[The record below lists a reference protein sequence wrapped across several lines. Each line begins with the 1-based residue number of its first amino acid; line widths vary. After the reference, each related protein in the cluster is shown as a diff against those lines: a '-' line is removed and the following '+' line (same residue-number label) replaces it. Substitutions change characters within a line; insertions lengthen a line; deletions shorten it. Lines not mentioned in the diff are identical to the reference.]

1 MEVQS
6 ITQNGELKP
15 FNHNIDTTYQLFS
28 RTPKKALSEMQ
39 EIVQVMSS
47 KCQGEE
53 FIAIIN
59 NKKYPKVEWWTT
71 VAATLGLFPIVKYS
85 RKLDRDDEIAYESR
99 VEVQFGDKVVGA
111 GEAMCSNKENR
122 WRNADEYAIRS
133 MSITRATGKCYRIPL
148 SFLAVMAGLNPTPA
162 EEIPLDNDFNNNSL
176 VSDKNEDTATDKQLN
191 TLTKLLDSPYLD
203 NRERTELSK
212 LLLHEISKKKAS
224 EIISYYYG
232 VHVFR
237 DGQWEKVKDGV
248 LDSRKNDI
256 PD

>member
-1 MEVQS
+1 MEAQT

-71 VAATLGLFPIVKYS
+71 VAATLGLFPVVKYS

-99 VEVQFGDKVVGA
+99 VEVKYGDIVVGA

-122 WRNADEYAIRS
+122 WNNADEYAIRS

-162 EEIPLDNDFNNNSL
+162 EEIPLDNNIVEPIVKSNGGES
-176 VSDKNEDTATDKQLN
+176 ATDKQLN

-237 DGQWEKVKDGV
+237 DGHWEKVKDGV